1 MLEGFAKEY
10 VMHIFLGPLLY
21 LPLGIFHCHL
31 VYFIAIWYISLPF
44 GIFHCHLV
52 YFVVNWHIFLV
63 LVCCTKKKSGNPA
76 HTENFSQELRK
87 KIGRNGQG
95 NQMCF

>member
-52 YFVVNWHIFLV
+52 YFIAIWYILWSIGIFFSFWYVVQRKNLATLLTPRTFR
-63 LVCCTKKKSGNPA
+63 KS
-76 HTENFSQELRK
+76 
-87 KIGRNGQG
+87 
-95 NQMCF
+95 